1 MISSRSKYGMPD
13 RLRLAIP
20 PAAVILCLVGLP
32 ASAQQQAPA
41 AQQRAPLNVDTSKCA
56 CHRDLPCICSL
67 TTPDG
72 EAIEFKITRGQ
83 LNTLRNKSYR
93 NRAK

>member
-1 MISSRSKYGMPD
+1 MISSRSKYGVPD

-20 PAAVILCLVGLP
+20 SAAAILCLVGVP

-41 AQQRAPLNVDTSKCA
+41 QQRAPLNLDTSKCA

-72 EAIEFKITRGQ
+72 GTIDFKITRGQ